1 MSKNHGP
8 DGGFRFE
15 RRKETMQK
23 NSEDLY
29 LAFTRWRYKERVI
42 SRSHG
47 VDGSLALVL
56 ANESGR
62 DSQSRIANQPEIER
76 SSDELEGRRVLLGE

>member
-42 SRSHG
+42 SRSYG

-56 ANESGR
+56 ANESGW

-76 SSDELEGRRVLLGE
+76 SSDALEGRRVLLGE